1 MDNSVF
7 ALTDKVAIITGGGT
21 GIGRSIAIEF
31 ARVGANVVLASRKI
45 ENLEKVAGEVRTLGK
60 RALAI
65 ATDVRK
71 PEDVDNMVK
80 KTMEEFGKID
90 ILVNNHGASFGC
102 ALEDMTPGGWDV
114 VMNIDLRGVFLCSRA
129 VGKVMI
135 QQKSGRIIN
144 ISSIAGVYGSPMMA
158 HYGAAKAGVIN
169 FTRSLAGEW
178 AKHNITVNCIAPGPI
193 LTEGYQD
200 VREKAGDGELK
211 AGFNVLGRWGRP
223 EEIAYPAIFLAS
235 EAASFMTGETICVD
249 GGIVPIGQG

>member
-80 KTMEEFGKID
+80 KLVVRRRGKYD
-90 ILVNNHGASFGC
+90 
-102 ALEDMTPGGWDV
+102 
-114 VMNIDLRGVFLCSRA
+114 
-129 VGKVMI
+129 
-135 QQKSGRIIN
+135 
-144 ISSIAGVYGSPMMA
+144 SSIGLFCIRLCRAHIVKCAPRYPMEYVSM
-158 HYGAAKAGVIN
+158 
-169 FTRSLAGEW
+169 LA
-178 AKHNITVNCIAPGPI
+178 T
-193 LTEGYQD
+193 
-200 VREKAGDGELK
+200 
-211 AGFNVLGRWGRP
+211 
-223 EEIAYPAIFLAS
+223 
-235 EAASFMTGETICVD
+235 
-249 GGIVPIGQG
+249 